1 LQKDEKIEET
11 QQEVVNVTNPSW
23 SIEWVGLL
31 SIVEHLDVL
40 PTTITMKVKKEI
52 GQQILYNKIT
62 ITIGEL
68 LKLAPDLNTYL
79 TSANNQFAL
88 GEGSISK
95 SIVIVIAATIDH

>member
-1 LQKDEKIEET
+1 MQKDEKIEET

>member
-1 LQKDEKIEET
+1 MQKDEKIEET

-31 SIVEHLDVL
+31 SIMEHLDVL

-68 LKLAPDLNTYL
+68 LKLAPNLNIYL